1 MKAIPDPAVLEETR
15 GRASNWPFRSVLI
28 ANRGEIAVRILR
40 TVKALG
46 LEGVVVYHAADRK
59 APAVQLADRAIEIT
73 GATPVAAYLDAQQI
87 LAAAKSSGA
96 GAIHPGYGFLSE
108 NAGFARAVAEAG
120 LVFVGPLPEQIELM
134 GDKVRARAFVAKG
147 GFPVAPSAIE
157 DDDPA
162 TFVERALK
170 VPFPLLI
177 KPAAGGGGKGMR
189 IVREAGQLKAEI
201 ERARSEGQRYFGDGR
216 LYVERYVEN
225 PRHIEVQVLGD
236 AHGNVV
242 HLFERECSV
251 QRRFQKIVE
260 ETPSPALDA
269 SLRTRICETAAGIAR
284 KAGYRNAG
292 TVEFIFGAG
301 GAPGA
306 QSGAGNAEFYF
317 LEMNTR
323 LQVEHP
329 VTEMITG
336 KDLVLEQLRVAAGEK
351 LGYSQEQVTSEGHA
365 IEFRV
370 YAEDPARGYTP
381 TTGPVLALRQPVGE
395 GVRVDSGIV
404 EGQDVTAAFDPMLAK
419 LIVWGRDRTEAIDRS
434 DRALTGY
441 ALLGCVT
448 NTAFLRRLLRH
459 PAFVEGQVHT
469 GFLDAHPEIAATP
482 ALDSATLHKLL
493 AAAALSTRP
502 MRDVADSVPDLHA
515 AIGGW
520 SN

>member
-1 MKAIPDPAVLEETR
+1 MRAIPDPTELAAV
-15 GRASNWPFRSVLI
+15 RARVGKWPFDSVLV

-40 TVKALG
+40 TVKSLG
-46 LEGVVVYHAADRK
+46 LKGVVVYHAADRN
-59 APAVQLADRAIEIT
+59 APAVKLADQAIEIT
-73 GATPVAAYLDAQQI
+73 GATPVAAYLDAKQI
-87 LAAAKSSGA
+87 LAAAKTSGA

-120 LVFVGPLPEQIELM
+120 LVFVGPTPEQIELM
-134 GDKVRARAFVAKG
+134 GDKVRARAFVANG

-162 TFVERALK
+162 TFVERAAK
-170 VPFPLLI
+170 VPFPILI

-189 IVREAGQLKAEI
+189 IVREAGRLKAEI

-236 AHGNVV
+236 AHGSVV

-260 ETPSPALDA
+260 ETPSPALDPA
-269 SLRTRICETAAGIAR
+269 LRQRICETAAGIAR

-301 GAPGA
+301 G
-306 QSGAGNAEFYF
+306 EFYF

-351 LGYSQEQVTSEGHA
+351 LGYAQGDIHAEGHA

-381 TTGPVLALRQPVGE
+381 TTGPVLALRPPQGE

-419 LIVWGRDRTEAIDRS
+419 LIVWGRDRTECMARS
-434 DRALTGY
+434 DAALAGY

-448 NTAFLRRLLRH
+448 NTSFLRRLLQH
-459 PAFVEGQVHT
+459 QAFVEGQVHT
-469 GFLDAHPEIAATP
+469 GFLDAHPEIAAEP
-482 ALDSATLHKLL
+482 ALASETLRKLL
-493 AAAALSTRP
+493 AAAALTTRP
-502 MRDVADSVPDLHA
+502 MRDVADLVPDMHA
-515 AIGGW
+515 AMGGW